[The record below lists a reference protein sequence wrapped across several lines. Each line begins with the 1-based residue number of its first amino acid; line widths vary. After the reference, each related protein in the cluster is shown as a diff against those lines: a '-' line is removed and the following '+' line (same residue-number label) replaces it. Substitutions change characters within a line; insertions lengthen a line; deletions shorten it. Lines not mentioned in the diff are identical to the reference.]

1 MGLENRD
8 YIRDSPPPDGFGLGP
23 RGYWAVKFLLIANI
37 VVFVLQLGS
46 GLDRGKVTYWLQL
59 RLAEKQITTVGP
71 GDAAFYEVELEDG
84 RPPREL
90 SVPTQDL
97 ANAPVIKSGKT
108 VERVENAVY
117 GRYSLVRWQDKVGLV
132 RTDSLSDKATPAP
145 LESWQLAWRLVTYGF
160 LHGSMMHIL
169 FNMFV
174 LWMFGRL
181 IEPIYGSLEFLLF
194 FLAGVVISGLAHVGY
209 IVAMG
214 ANIPAVGASGGV
226 MAVVFLTAMIYPREK
241 VYVFGIIPMEMR
253 VMAVLYAVIDLVGAM
268 NPGSGTAHWAHLGGA
283 AFGVAY
289 YYYHWRLSG
298 FWIGLKR
305 RFSSTGRAL
314 RPRPRV
320 RVYQPEDPEP
330 RDSNVDAEVDRLL
343 EKISRQG
350 ESSLT
355 EKERTFLAEASRK
368 YRKR

>member
-8 YIRDSPPPDGFGLGP
+8 YIRDAPPPDGFGLGP

-37 VVFVLQLGS
+37 VVFVLQLAGGDPRVS
-46 GLDRGKVTYWLQL
+46 RVTHWLEL
-59 RLAEKQITTVGP
+59 RLEQNVTTSVAV
-71 GDAAFYEVELEDG
+71 DAPFYEVELEDG
-84 RPPREL
+84 R
-90 SVPTQDL
+90 VPKK
-97 ANAPVIKSGKT
+97 VIVPGTNTDADGTVPAGTT
-108 VERVENAVY
+108 VEPVGVVRS
-117 GRYSLVRWQDKVGLV
+117 YSLVKWQGKYGLV
-132 RTDSLSDKATPAP
+132 RSEALSQTVTW
-145 LESWQLAWRLVTYGF
+145 SYWQLPWRLLSYGF
-160 LHGSMMHIL
+160 CHSTTNFMHIL

-253 VMAVLYAVIDLVGAM
+253 VMAVLYAIIDVIGAL

-314 RPRPRV
+314 RPRPHV